1 MGQRSAEVHE
11 LSLQCEALGL
21 EIAQRALDILGA
33 FGPGRVACGS
43 ELLGVPDPRE
53 SVALVS
59 MATRLA
65 GPGPKEQR
73 CGSVAVL
80 LQHAL
85 H

>member
-1 MGQRSAEVHE
+1 MSQRSAEVHE

-21 EIAQRALDILGA
+21 EIAQRALHILGA
-33 FGPGRVACGS
+33 FGPSRIACRG
-43 ELLGVPDPRE
+43 ELLRVPDPRE
-53 SVALVS
+53 AIALMP

-65 GPGPKEQR
+65 GPGPEEER
-73 CGSVAVL
+73 RGSVAVL